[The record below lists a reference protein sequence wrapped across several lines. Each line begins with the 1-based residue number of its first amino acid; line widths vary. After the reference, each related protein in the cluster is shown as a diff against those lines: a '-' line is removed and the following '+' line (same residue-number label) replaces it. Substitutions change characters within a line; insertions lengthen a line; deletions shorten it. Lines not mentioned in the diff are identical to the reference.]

1 MERDSGHTGTIRVL
15 LVDDDSAYLG
25 SLQALIEQ
33 QPELTVIGVAGDGW
47 EAVNATEQLAPDAI
61 VVDLHMPNLDGV
73 STIRKLRQEHP
84 LLCVIALTGDQ
95 DGELHAEAAHAGA
108 DGVLVKGAM
117 LDGLVERL
125 RRSR

>member
-1 MERDSGHTGTIRVL
+1 MDRDSGHTGTIRVL

-33 QPELTVIGVAGDGW
+33 QPELTVVGVAGDGW
-47 EAVNATEQLAPDAI
+47 EAVNAAEHLEPDAI

-84 LLCVIALTGDQ
+84 QLCVIALTGDQ
-95 DGELHAEAAHAGA
+95 DGRLHAEATHAGA

-125 RRSR
+125 RGSR